1 MTLEEIDNELENL
14 EINDLF
20 STIKGNVLGG
30 MKVVLEDT
38 GKDRVNFY
46 DDRSLDDIILEI
58 EEQVD
63 ELICNSDF
71 YNIDSLLDG
80 DICL

>member
-1 MTLEEIDNELENL
+1 MALEKIDNELENL

-20 STIKGNVLGG
+20 SAIKGNVLGG

-63 ELICNSDF
+63 ELICNYDIYKMDLF
-71 YNIDSLLDG
+71 QDG

>member
-1 MTLEEIDNELENL
+1 MTLEEIDIELENL

-20 STIKGNVLGG
+20 SAIKGNVLSG

-38 GKDRVNFY
+38 GKDKVDFY
-46 DDRSLDDIILEI
+46 DDRSLDGIILEI

-63 ELICNSDF
+63 ELICNYDIYKMDLF
-71 YNIDSLLDG
+71 QDG